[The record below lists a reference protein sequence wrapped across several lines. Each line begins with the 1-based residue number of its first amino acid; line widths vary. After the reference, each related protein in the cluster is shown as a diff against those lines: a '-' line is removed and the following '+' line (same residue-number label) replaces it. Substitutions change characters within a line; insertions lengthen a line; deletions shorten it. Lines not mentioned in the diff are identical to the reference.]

1 MSGAWLPGNLCA
13 KLLPCRLEEAEPWP
27 VCPSLLTP
35 TEQGIFSSSDPRG
48 SPKSRALVSSLSL
61 KSVRLC
67 LIVFGS
73 HWPQCSLSASCRAAS
88 SWWNLALLISIS
100 DVLDMASFIIQG
112 ELGDE
117 TTVDILPTG
126 V

>member
-48 SPKSRALVSSLSL
+48 LPKSRALVSSFSESQECQALPY
-61 KSVRLC
+61 SVWQPLAS
-67 LIVFGS
+67 VFSVG
-73 HWPQCSLSASCRAAS
+73 
-88 SWWNLALLISIS
+88 LLQGC
-100 DVLDMASFIIQG
+100 VFLVEFSFI
-112 ELGDE
+112 DFYF
-117 TTVDILPTG
+117 
-126 V
+126 

>member
-1 MSGAWLPGNLCA
+1 MPSCCPVAWKKRNPGQSARLSSRPLSRVYSQVLIPVA
-13 KLLPCRLEEAEPWP
+13 RPSHELWFLL
-27 VCPSLLTP
+27 
-35 TEQGIFSSSDPRG
+35 
-48 SPKSRALVSSLSL
+48 SLSL